1 MAPFPNLLAALGD
14 VPDPRRA
21 QGKRYPLPYLLM
33 FTVLALLSG
42 ARSYR
47 GVITFLEQRREHLN
61 HHFGVDLQRAPVV
74 NTLRTILQSLSTEA
88 LEDAF
93 RRHAKA
99 LLPAGCSPGGEAGE
113 QPVIALDGKTLRG
126 SFDHF
131 NDRKAAQ
138 TLTAFASASAIVLAH
153 IEIEDKSNEIPA
165 AQQMIRD
172 LGLTGVVFT
181 ADAMHCQKNIP
192 DYASSSAMVTIPSA
206 CESAIQVRH
215 ACSLRAS
222 ATRASDLERDCGRS
236 DPPARISTH

>member
-1 MAPFPNLLAALGD
+1 MVAFSNLLAALAD

-21 QGKRYPLPYLLM
+21 QGKRYPLPYLLL

-47 GVITFLEQRREHLN
+47 GIITFLEQRREHLN
-61 HHFGVDLQRAPVV
+61 HHFGVDLKRAPVV
-74 NTLRTILQSLSTEA
+74 NTLRMVLQSLPTEA

-93 RRHAKA
+93 RRHAQA
-99 LLPAGCSPGGEAGE
+99 LLPAGEAGE

-126 SFDHF
+126 SFDHL

-153 IEIEDKSNEIPA
+153 TEIEDKSNEIPA
-165 AQQMIRD
+165 AQQMIRE

-181 ADAMHCQKNIP
+181 ADAMHCQKN
-192 DYASSSAMVTIPSA
+192 
-206 CESAIQVRH
+206 
-215 ACSLRAS
+215 L
-222 ATRASDLERDCGRS
+222 
-236 DPPARISTH
+236 

>member
-1 MAPFPNLLAALGD
+1 MEGAMAPFSNLLAALVD

-61 HHFGVDLQRAPVV
+61 HHFGVDLPRAPVV
-74 NTLRTILQSLSTEA
+74 NTLRTVLQSLSTEA

-93 RRHAKA
+93 RHHAKA
-99 LLPAGCSPGGEAGE
+99 LLPAGEAGE

-126 SFDHF
+126 SFDHL

-153 IEIEDKSNEIPA
+153 IEIDDKSNEIPA

-181 ADAMHCQKNIP
+181 ADAMHCQKN
-192 DYASSSAMVTIPSA
+192 
-206 CESAIQVRH
+206 
-215 ACSLRAS
+215 L
-222 ATRASDLERDCGRS
+222 
-236 DPPARISTH
+236 

>member
-1 MAPFPNLLAALGD
+1 MTGTLMEGAMVPFSNLLVALGD
-14 VPDPRRA
+14 VRDPRRA

-47 GVITFLEQRREHLN
+47 GIITFLEQRREHLN
-61 HHFGVDLQRAPVV
+61 HHFGVDLKRAPAV
-74 NTLRTILQSLSTEA
+74 NTLRTMLQSLDTDT

-99 LLPAGCSPGGEAGE
+99 LLPEGTVGEKVA
-113 QPVIALDGKTLRG
+113 VALDGKTLRG
-126 SFDHF
+126 SFDHI

-153 IEIEDKSNEIPA
+153 TEIDDKSNEIPA

-181 ADAMHCQKNIP
+181 ADAMHCQKNI
-192 DYASSSAMVTIPSA
+192 
-206 CESAIQVRH
+206 
-215 ACSLRAS
+215 
-222 ATRASDLERDCGRS
+222 
-236 DPPARISTH
+236 